1 MITRTWHR
9 ITSPMWISLDSRG
22 TCSHSSPLW
31 VRERWGNQ
39 NVSTPT
45 PLWLSGSGIVTTW
58 AKMTTLCC
66 CKGHAVVLQ
75 PLSDRFPCL
84 SFQTFAL
91 QFHLNK
97 GDQNHTAS
105 LALESKNPSLLCSP
119 CFINDTSWKEGNAP
133 KHTISLKQ
141 INSLHIRQGEGRG
154 GETLPY

>member
-9 ITSPMWISLDSRG
+9 ITSPMWISLDGRG
-22 TCSHSSPLW
+22 TCSHSSPLR

-45 PLWLSGSGIVTTW
+45 PLWLSGSGIATTW

-66 CKGHAVVLQ
+66 REGRAVVLQ
-75 PLSDRFPCL
+75 SLSEWFPHL
-84 SFQTFAL
+84 SFQTFTL

-97 GDQNHTAS
+97 GDQNHTAWI
-105 LALESKNPSLLCSP
+105 ALERENPSFLCSP
-119 CFINDTSWKEGNAP
+119 CFMNDTSRKEGNAP

-141 INSLHIRQGEGRG
+141 INSLHTGQGERRG